1 MSDRRASAPRR
12 SGAPAPLRVAYIV
25 NRYPFVSHTF
35 IRREILALE
44 RRGVDVVRITFRHGD
59 VAGDEDRVE
68 RDRTKAVLRRGW
80 LGPVAIAVAT
90 AVRRPRR
97 FAAAAGLARRLRRG
111 TGRHPAVHASY
122 VVQACVVARW
132 VRRLDV
138 HHLHAHFGTNSAD
151 VAALVGVLADVPYS
165 VTIHGPDEFDRPA
178 TLNIAEKVRNAAFVV
193 AISSYGRSQIYRWI
207 DHGEWPKVHVVRCG
221 VDGEFRDVA
230 RTDPPANRR
239 LACIGRLSEQ
249 KGQELLVMAVAALR
263 DRGID
268 VEVVLVGDGELRDD
282 IERLITRLSVADR
295 VRITGWQSSTEV
307 RSTLLESRALVLAS
321 FAEGLP
327 VVLMEA
333 MALGRPA
340 LSTYVAGIPELLED
354 GESGWLFTPGDVD
367 ALARAIAR
375 CLDTAP
381 EALAA
386 MGERART
393 RVLAAHD
400 VDEEVGHLIELF
412 GGAGGRDRH

>member
-1 MSDRRASAPRR
+1 MSDRM
-12 SGAPAPLRVAYIV
+12 RVAYIV

-59 VAGDEDRVE
+59 VAGDEDRAE
-68 RDRTKAVLRRGW
+68 RDRTRAVLKRGW
-80 LGPVAIAVAT
+80 LGPIAIAVGT
-90 AVRRPRR
+90 ALRRPSR
-97 FAAAAGLARRLRRG
+97 FAAAVGLARRLRRG
-111 TGRHPAVHASY
+111 TGRHAAVHASY

-132 VRRLDV
+132 VRRLGV
-138 HHLHAHFGTNSAD
+138 QHLHAHFGTNSAD
-151 VAALVGVLADVPYS
+151 VAALVGALAEIPYS
-165 VTIHGPDEFDRPA
+165 VTIHGPDEFDRPGP
-178 TLNIAEKVRNAAFVV
+178 LNLAEKVRNAAFVV
-193 AISSYGRSQIYRWI
+193 AISSFGRSQVYRWI

-221 VDGEFRDVA
+221 VDSEFRDVV
-230 RTDPPANRR
+230 RTDPPANHQ

-263 DRGID
+263 DRGVHVD
-268 VEVVLVGDGELRDD
+268 VVLVGDGEMRED
-282 IERLITRLSVADR
+282 IERAVAALDVADR
-295 VRITGWQSSTEV
+295 VTITGWQSSSEV
-307 RSTLLESRALVLAS
+307 RCTLLESRALVLPS

-340 LSTYVAGIPELLED
+340 LSTYVAGIPELLVE
-354 GESGWLFTPGDVD
+354 GESGWLFTPGDVE
-367 ALARAIAR
+367 ALALAIER
-375 CLDTAP
+375 CLAAP
-381 EALAA
+381 PDELAA

-400 VDEEVGHLIELF
+400 VDVEVARLIELF
-412 GGAGGRDRH
+412 GAEDDGADH